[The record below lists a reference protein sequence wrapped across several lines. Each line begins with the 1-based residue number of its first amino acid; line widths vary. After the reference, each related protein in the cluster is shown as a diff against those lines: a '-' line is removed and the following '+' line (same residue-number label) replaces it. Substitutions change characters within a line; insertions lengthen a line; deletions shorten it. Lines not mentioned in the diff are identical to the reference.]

1 MAPKWQPR
9 AAQRAAVDGVYSPA
23 MNPQPPPERL
33 MGRNSDFAWDSFD
46 SCSYLTHNY
55 GTLRDDDRQ
64 IVEGVRD
71 FFAPLDPAMVRQG
84 LDVGSGTNLYPA
96 LTMLPLCDKITL
108 WEYASSNVR
117 WLRRE
122 VRRYSQSWDGFWDL
136 LSQDPLYKSV
146 EDPRAALVRKA
157 LVRKGSI
164 FDLPVSRW
172 DVGTMFFVA
181 ESISADVRE
190 FQAATQRFVRSLKPG
205 APFAAAFMKN
215 STGYDVG
222 DRRFP
227 AVAVDVDDVH
237 DCLAGSAEDVKIERI
252 SAANPLRTGYDG
264 MILALGKA
272 K

>member
-9 AAQRAAVDGVYSPA
+9 AARRAAVDGVYSPA

-146 EDPRAALVRKA
+146 EDPRQEGEHIRPPRVPLGRRHDVLRRRIHLGRRSRVPGRHAEVRPVA
-157 LVRKGSI
+157 QAGRPVRRG
-164 FDLPVSRW
+164 VH
-172 DVGTMFFVA
+172 
-181 ESISADVRE
+181 EE
-190 FQAATQRFVRSLKPG
+190 FHGL
-205 APFAAAFMKN
+205 
-215 STGYDVG
+215 
-222 DRRFP
+222 
-227 AVAVDVDDVH
+227 
-237 DCLAGSAEDVKIERI
+237 
-252 SAANPLRTGYDG
+252 
-264 MILALGKA
+264 
-272 K
+272 